1 MGRMTT
7 TIRRTDAAALAAGV
21 GLALCFLPPARAAEM
36 SAAERQK
43 IEALIKHVEGMKD
56 AKFIR
61 NGSEYDTATAVRFLR
76 GKWDANA
83 ADIKTAK
90 DFIEKAASV
99 STTTGKP
106 YMVRFKDGKEMKAG
120 DYLKAELKKLEASP
134 SGAYRR

>member
-1 MGRMTT
+1 MTT
-7 TIRRTDAAALAAGV
+7 TIRCITTARTVRV
-21 GLALCFLPPARAAEM
+21 GLALSLLTAAATPAPAAEM

-43 IEALIKHVEGMKD
+43 IEALIKHVEGLRD
-56 AKFIR
+56 ARFVR

-90 DFIEKAASV
+90 DFIDKCGSV

-106 YMVRFKDGKEMKAG
+106 YMVRFRDGKEMK
-120 DYLKAELKKLEASP
+120 
-134 SGAYRR
+134 